1 MSRHDRSFIQ
11 NYWTLINTFFTKK
24 KSLVLSI
31 ILNLILVGM
40 FKYEIILYPESLKI
54 EMVF

>member
-24 KSLVLSI
+24 KV
-31 ILNLILVGM
+31 
-40 FKYEIILYPESLKI
+40 
-54 EMVF
+54 